1 MRYIIVEQSI
11 PGTFYS
17 VVYAF
22 FQSVSD
28 DSVDLGT
35 RHTSVLDNLG
45 QAPVRPVKKAS
56 VSVPWWQDDDY
67 SEEGPGECWSPKG
80 AWLKSPAKSLA

>member
-1 MRYIIVEQSI
+1 MLLCI
-11 PGTFYS
+11 
-17 VVYAF
+17 YAF

-35 RHTSVLDNLG
+35 STRYPSVLDSLG

-56 VSVPWWQDDDY
+56 VSVPWWQDDDD
-67 SEEGPGECWSPKG
+67 SEEGPGECWSQKG

>member
-1 MRYIIVEQSI
+1 MLLCIYD
-11 PGTFYS
+11 F
-17 VVYAF
+17 F

-35 RHTSVLDNLG
+35 STRGPSVLDSLG

-56 VSVPWWQDDDY
+56 VSVPWWQDDDE
-67 SEEGPGECWSPKG
+67 SEEGPGERWSLKG